1 MKQAGPEQYAIIITK
16 YKTNNVSMKKIL
28 FPCLTLFFCTF
39 GTRAQTINPRA
50 APITVKVAVVI
61 QDPKIPS
68 KGNARMH
75 DIFITPGRNYKW
87 QDPRKLMED
96 YKDSLNSLSGGV
108 VKYEI
113 VKVYDDE
120 QLFTRFKSSQDL
132 LNLNQIVDLLSEP
145 EWATLKKEST
155 TFDYNKFIDHYGF
168 CEMRDKGEINEV
180 WLWTF
185 PYGGAWESTFAG
197 NDSFWL
203 NSDPVQGTSCKD
215 LLTVMGL
222 NYERDMSLAL
232 ESYGHRFES
241 IMWKV
246 YGRWDHKSKELNTWE
261 QYTSYDKNA
270 PGKAQIGNIHFPPN
284 GLKDYDWKNTTM
296 VKTSADR
303 WFNYPKLKGKKPRM
317 VNCEEWECSH
327 LGYMSWWYRHIPRYE
342 GLNRKDG
349 HLNNWWHYVVDYNAA
364 MKKES
369 LLKQKFGTRN

>member
-1 MKQAGPEQYAIIITK
+1 MNKIILSGFLLLLGSFS
-16 YKTNNVSMKKIL
+16 SM
-28 FPCLTLFFCTF
+28 
-39 GTRAQTINPRA
+39 AQTNKKA
-50 APITVKVAVVI
+50 KAITVKVAVVI
-61 QDPKIPS
+61 QDPKVPS
-68 KGNARMH
+68 KGNKRMH
-75 DIFITPGRNYKW
+75 EIFTTPGRGYKW

-96 YKDSLNSLSGGV
+96 YRDSLNSLSGGV
-108 VKYEI
+108 INYEI

-120 QLFTRFKSSQDL
+120 QLFTRFKNSDDL
-132 LNLNQIVDLLSEP
+132 LDLNQIVNLLSEP
-145 EWATLKKEST
+145 EWTTLKKEST

-197 NDSFWL
+197 NNSFWL

-246 YGRWDHKSKELNTWE
+246 YGRWDHNSKDLNNWEL
-261 QYTSYDKNA
+261 YTSYDKNE
-270 PGKAQIGNIHFPPN
+270 PGRAEIGNIHFPPN
-284 GLKDYDWKNTTM
+284 GLKDYDWKNQTM

-303 WFNYPKLKGKKPRM
+303 WFTYPYLKEIETRQ
-317 VNCEEWECSH
+317 VNCEEWDCSH

-342 GLNRKDG
+342 GLNPKDG
-349 HLNNWWHYVVDYNAA
+349 HLNNWWHYVVDYNGA
-364 MKKES
+364 MKTENK
-369 LLKQKFGTRN
+369 LKKRFKADK